1 MWDSYIK
8 NVINTKSQM
17 FTEKQIHGY
26 LFKKVKEH
34 DQFDKST
41 SWTTDKYI
49 TSHFEGYAFAIH
61 EQEINP
67 KDLQYQRDLKS
78 GKKPFHNDKCRLCNY
93 CVEDITYIVAAKCHL
108 VTIDRL

>member
-34 DQFDKST
+34 DQFDKCT
-41 SWTTDKYI
+41 SWRPHI
-49 TSHFEGYAFAIH
+49 SISHLILKGMCLLFM
-61 EQEINP
+61 NRKLTP
-67 KDLQYQRDLKS
+67 KIY
-78 GKKPFHNDKCRLCNY
+78 N
-93 CVEDITYIVAAKCHL
+93 
-108 VTIDRL
+108 IDMT